1 MDPYGEFV
9 SMSEKLLVSPAWGHL
24 RTSRRAGE
32 RVEEAAVLGRIS
44 GGGQDV
50 LVLAPTR
57 GVFIG
62 WIALEGELVWRGTPL
77 GRMLGAA

>member
-1 MDPYGEFV
+1 
-9 SMSEKLLVSPAWGHL
+9 MSEKVLVSPAWGHL
-24 RTSRRAGE
+24 RTAKSAGE
-32 RVEEAAVLGRIS
+32 KVEEAAVLGRIS

-57 GVFIG
+57 GVFMG

-77 GRMLGAA
+77 ARILGS